1 MITYVYDLFYMLG
14 LLIAYTA
21 AIMTVV
27 AIAGAGLAV
36 LILLFT
42 K

>member
-1 MITYVYDLFYMLG
+1 MITYMYDMFYIVG

-21 AIMTVV
+21 AILSVV

-36 LILLFT
+36 LILLLT